1 MIKGNKFTKDK
12 VYRRLLNNAAELWE
26 IPKTELDSLDPLAKL
41 LLGAMA
47 KEMERIGN
55 ELYTSDTRIFKRIAQ
70 FLLPD
75 ELQTAIPAHAVVL
88 CHPAESG
95 DVSRYDEMSFEK
107 RWKNKENLNKVEN
120 ATLHF
125 SSAGDFDVADIQLK
139 YRAQGASI
147 SQYEGLTALET
158 AHLSSSIPSNQIL
171 LGFEISEKN
180 FPSQVRLYF
189 DWLSAQEKK
198 FLYSQIQKI
207 QVLDLSDRALR
218 ASPGLKD
225 EERVFD
231 LRSSVRGRS
240 VLEEKTVSYYNDRF
254 LRVELKNE
262 LSKEVPNFLSSALEE
277 LGDKDSS
284 DIMWFKLILPPDL
297 SQTDIDDVM
306 VLPNCIPVLNRKMEK
321 SIYKLNRELNIKK
334 LEFENYFLEIEKA
347 ESNYGLTYDE
357 CPSLEMTEMKQ
368 GSFNLRMGGTGRLDE
383 RDGVEYLNYLLD
395 LLRDEKQSFSA
406 LDVTSTVSD
415 LKTIEQILQKIKK
428 RVKDARRGSKQPFV
442 VIKPHSTS
450 ENAHIFFWSSDG
462 KLANNIPMNSKMR
475 SSNAGIARDGHVTVV
490 STTLGGQNEMDS
502 KEMIQKYRSTV
513 LSRGMV
519 VTKRDISELC
529 RSIAGEHLDKVMIK
543 QGILA
548 SSANKSGFQRS
559 IDVHLVYS
567 ENLRDR
573 HQREHLSQRIES
585 ELKSTSNFAMP
596 IRIIIEEQHGT
607 VEAMA

>member
-1 MIKGNKFTKDK
+1 MAKGNKFTKDK

-26 IPKTELDSLDPLAKL
+26 IPKTEMDSLDPLAKL
-41 LLGAMA
+41 LLGAMS
-47 KEMERIGN
+47 KEIERIGN

-75 ELQTAIPAHAVVL
+75 ELQTAVPAHSVVL
-88 CHPAESG
+88 CHPVESG
-95 DVSRYDEMSFEK
+95 EVSRYDEMTFEK
-107 RWKNKENLNKVEN
+107 RWKNKENLNTIES
-120 ATLHF
+120 ALLHF
-125 SSAGDFDVADIQLK
+125 SSAGDFNVANIQLK
-139 YRAQGASI
+139 YRAQGGSVT
-147 SQYEGLTALET
+147 QHQGLTVLES
-158 AHLSSSIPSNQIL
+158 AHLNSTIPSGQIL
-171 LGFEISEKN
+171 LGFESRAETPPDEI
-180 FPSQVRLYF
+180 RLYF

-207 QVLDLSDRALR
+207 QVLDLSDKALQT
-218 ASPGLKD
+218 SPGLKG
-225 EERVFD
+225 EERTFD

-240 VLEEKTVSYYNDRF
+240 VLEEKVVSYYNDRF
-254 LRVELKNE
+254 LRVDTKNGLSTEL
-262 LSKEVPNFLSSALEE
+262 PHFLSSAIEE
-277 LGDKDSS
+277 LGEKHSS
-284 DIMWFKLILPPDL
+284 DIVWLKLILPPDL
-297 SQTDIDDVM
+297 SQTDVEDVL

-321 SIYKLNRELNIKK
+321 SIFKLNKELNIKE

-357 CPSLEMTEMKQ
+357 CPSLEMTEIGE
-368 GSFNLRMGGTGRLDE
+368 GSFNIRMGGTGRLDE
-383 RDGVEYLNYLLD
+383 RDGIEYLNYLLD

-406 LDVTSTVSD
+406 LDVTSTTSD

-428 RVKDARRGSKQPFV
+428 RVNDTRRGSKRPYV

-462 KLANNIPMNSKMR
+462 KLANNIAMNSSLR

-490 STTLGGQNEMDS
+490 STSLGGQNEMDS

-529 RSIAGEHLDKVMIK
+529 RSIGGEYIDQVTIG

-548 SSANKSGFQRS
+548 SSASKSGFQRS
-559 IDVHLVYS
+559 IDVHITYS
-567 ENLRDR
+567 DKLRDLR
-573 HQREHLSQRIES
+573 QKEHLGQRIES

-596 IRIIIEEQHGT
+596 IRIILEEQHGA